1 MYCAPRG
8 PVDSSRIFTGALFA
22 LARGMLIPAIV
33 LITGLCMMLVERL
46 RSGHDLP
53 KSRGW
58 WPRAIAASSVQALIV
73 VFAAPLWDPWLE
85 AHPLLPGARLG
96 TVAGA
101 LVGYVV
107 VTFVY
112 YFWHRARHEVPLL
125 WRVFHQ
131 LHHSPTRIEVVASFY
146 KHPAEILVN
155 GVLSSSIL
163 YGLCGLSVQAAAI
176 ATLMTGLAE
185 LVYHWNVRTPRW
197 LGYFFQRPEMH
208 RLHHA
213 EGVHGYNY
221 SDLPL
226 WDLIFGTF
234 RNPARCEA
242 PTGFGGDHELRL
254 GEMLRGRDL
263 FAPPP
268 PRTRERRWAAALLLI
283 GSLQMVG
290 DVLDQPLLVGL
301 GAATN
306 ASPAPKVFTTV
317 GDAEPFSSH
326 FALELEGIDG
336 EVRVVPLTP
345 DRYRDLRGPYN
356 RRNVYG
362 AVIAGGPQM
371 HALPHVGPMMEAAA
385 HHALCGEAPLLREIG
400 ESPATATTIV
410 QRARDGSITRW
421 RIAC

>member
-1 MYCAPRG
+1 MW
-8 PVDSSRIFTGALFA
+8 
-22 LARGMLIPAIV
+22 IPAVV
-33 LITGLCMMLVERL
+33 LITGLSMMLFERL
-46 RSGHDLP
+46 RPGHELP

-58 WPRAIAASSVQALIV
+58 WPRAIGASSIQALVV

-85 AHPLLPGARLG
+85 SHPLLPGARLG
-96 TVAGA
+96 TLAGA

-112 YFWHRARHEVPLL
+112 YFWHRARHEVPVL

-163 YGLCGLSVQAAAI
+163 YGLCGLSMEAAAI

-213 EGVHGYNY
+213 EGVHRYNF

-226 WDLIFGTF
+226 WDMLFGTF
-234 RNPARCEA
+234 RNPARCDA
-242 PTGFGGDHELRL
+242 PSGFGGEHEQRV
-254 GEMLRGRDL
+254 GEMLRGVDV
-263 FAPPP
+263 FAPPKVEGG
-268 PRTRERRWAAALLLI
+268 RRRERRWAAALLLI
-283 GSLQMVG
+283 GSLQMTG
-290 DVLDQPLLVGL
+290 DLLDSPILIGL
-301 GAATN
+301 GAASN
-306 ASPAPKVFTTV
+306 ASPAPKVFTMV
-317 GDAEPFSSH
+317 GDAETFSAS
-326 FALELEGIDG
+326 FALELEAPGG
-336 EVRVVPLTP
+336 EVRVVPLTAE
-345 DRYRDLRGPYN
+345 RYRKLRGPYN
-356 RRNVYG
+356 RRNVFG
-362 AVIAGGPQM
+362 ALIAGGPQM
-371 HALPHVGPMMEAAA
+371 HSLPHVGPMMEAAA
-385 HHALCGEAPLLREIG
+385 HYALCGEAPLLTEIG
-400 ESPATATTIV
+400 ESAALATTIV
-410 QRARDGSITRW
+410 QRGRDGHITRW